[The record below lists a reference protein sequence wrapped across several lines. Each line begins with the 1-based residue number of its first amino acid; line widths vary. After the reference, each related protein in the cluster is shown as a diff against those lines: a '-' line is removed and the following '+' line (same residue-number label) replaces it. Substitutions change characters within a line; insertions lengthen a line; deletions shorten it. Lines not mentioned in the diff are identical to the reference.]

1 MKKEKAIAQN
11 REALKQLLLNKSA
24 LKQDIAD
31 DCEKVFEFCDPRI
44 QEIQTM
50 TEHLLNFKV
59 THHSLNFFGKCSKLA
74 ANGKCE
80 HLKNNLS

>member
-31 DCEKVFEFCDPRI
+31 DCEKVFESFKKMIQFEIDALKSVIDDPRI
-44 QEIQTM
+44 R
-50 TEHLLNFKV
+50 LY
-59 THHSLNFFGKCSKLA
+59 GR
-74 ANGKCE
+74 
-80 HLKNNLS
+80 